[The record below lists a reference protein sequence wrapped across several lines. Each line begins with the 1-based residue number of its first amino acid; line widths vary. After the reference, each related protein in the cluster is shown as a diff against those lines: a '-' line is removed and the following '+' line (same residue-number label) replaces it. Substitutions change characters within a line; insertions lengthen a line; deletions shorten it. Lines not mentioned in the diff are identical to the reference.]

1 MCKGQC
7 NTVQICGRKQA
18 ILLSTQS
25 IQSGCGQE
33 MMAMQQREQ
42 LSVRSGDG
50 CLTLRP
56 SVVPHDSAR
65 GCQCWPCWGTPFT
78 GPHRSRGLD
87 LRECSGYNYPF
98 LSFFSPIILLQAL
111 ATTDV
116 LTAITHKKINVMVF
130 CELNSYLQIQ
140 IHWLHQ
146 QFAIKARGEGDIR
159 EIIQVTHTMNSPFC
173 TVWLFIV
180 LLTRQLLE
188 LVSLTLLCDPDV
200 PGLCH
205 PPHQVQNLLQ
215 AVADS
220 TAGLWRLLL
229 HC

>member
-1 MCKGQC
+1 MQRPVQYSPDLRNETSDTSEYTKYTKWVWARDDGHAAERTAEREVRGWLSDPQTFCSAPRLCKRLSVLALLRDSIYWTPQ
-7 NTVQICGRKQA
+7 KQRTR
-18 ILLSTQS
+18 S
-25 IQSGCGQE
+25 
-33 MMAMQQREQ
+33 QRVFRIQ
-42 LSVRSGDG
+42 LSFPE
-50 CLTLRP
+50 L
-56 SVVPHDSAR
+56 
-65 GCQCWPCWGTPFT
+65 
-78 GPHRSRGLD
+78 
-87 LRECSGYNYPF
+87 
-98 LSFFSPIILLQAL
+98 FSPIILLQAL

-116 LTAITHKKINVMVF
+116 STSITHKKINVVVF

-146 QFAIKARGEGDIR
+146 QFAIKARGERDIR

-188 LVSLTLLCDPDV
+188 LVSFTLLCDPDV

-205 PPHQVQNLLQ
+205 PPHQVQNLLK

-229 HC
+229 HR